1 MEDPNLSEI
10 GSTGLVRSNNESQFP
25 SGLRLPPRQKQY
37 DYSGTERPSTKKN
50 KIPQKPASPKDT
62 TPIIVN
68 GNPISR
74 EDLTPIVDQAIN
86 IQDAKIDLL
95 ENPSAI
101 NDIIEN
107 GSKSEKPTIL
117 TQIPK
122 VSQDQSITRTKTT
135 SQVIEEQLS
144 QPDLSDPFRI
154 SVYDKAFDPEIPSA
168 ASELQTNGNN
178 FLVDQ
183 DSVLQDT
190 KLTLRPPDLEDIIP
204 TKSYRRFNPP
214 FPNNR
219 IIGAYVESIEST
231 DTSTVG
237 PNIQP
242 KITSPTD
249 IFSVDTKSPKNSLI
263 VDTRYD
269 QHQRDHERREKERR
283 DQEQRNQEQRDQER
297 REKERRDQE
306 KIEKERRDQE
316 RRDQEKIEKERRDQ
330 ERRDQ
335 EKIEKERR
343 DQERRE
349 KERRD
354 QEQRDQERR
363 GQERKEKEER
373 EKKEEINKHEEKPL
387 TREELVSRAQ
397 DCFLKYQILQK
408 SWQEYKFPNMDEKL
422 VQSNPQIVI
431 DTYRISVER
440 IQIDMDVNQY
450 KIALII
456 MFLVIEVV
464 SVKLLGL
471 NAGGYT
477 LSQIKAM
484 NRYEKLL
491 IEIGEKKMMIGG
503 DSWPPEVRILFIGLF
518 NCGLFILM
526 KYLSSVLG
534 PELVGYISPIVN
546 GLFSGA
552 LDNSKTASLPDEI
565 PQKQQDLS
573 GMLGGVASM
582 AAKALGGNQSAPV
595 SNSQPRASRRPVYRE

>member
-1 MEDPNLSEI
+1 LEIRFLKRTPHHKMEGPNLSEI
-10 GSTGLVRSNNESQFP
+10 GSTSTVRNEIQFP
-25 SGLRLPPRQKQY
+25 SGLKLPQRQKQN
-37 DYSGTERPSTKKN
+37 D
-50 KIPQKPASPKDT
+50 KIIKPASPKDT
-62 TPIIVN
+62 TAIIVN
-68 GNPISR
+68 GNPVSR
-74 EDLTPIVDQAIN
+74 EDLTPIVDQQITLSES
-86 IQDAKIDLL
+86 KIDLL

-101 NDIIEN
+101 HDILEQ
-107 GSKSEKPTIL
+107 GLPQKPVIL

-122 VSQDQSITRTKTT
+122 DSPSKSSTPQPARKLVEDLDEPFSVGTNTFGDTRITTF
-135 SQVIEEQLS
+135 QNQI
-144 QPDLSDPFRI
+144 PDI
-154 SVYDKAFDPEIPSA
+154 V
-168 ASELQTNGNN
+168 
-178 FLVDQ
+178 
-183 DSVLQDT
+183 DT
-190 KLTLRPPDLEDIIP
+190 KPY
-204 TKSYRRFNPP
+204 KKFNPP
-214 FPNNR
+214 FPNQTPS
-219 IIGAYVESIEST
+219 IKAYVESVEST
-231 DTSTVG
+231 DTSAIG

-249 IFSVDTKSPKNSLI
+249 AFSIDVKSPSII
-263 VDTRYD
+263 VDTR
-269 QHQRDHERREKERR
+269 R
-283 DQEQRNQEQRDQER
+283 DQERRDQER
-297 REKERRDQE
+297 REQERRDQE
-306 KIEKERRDQE
+306 RREQERREQERREQERRDQE
-316 RRDQEKIEKERRDQ
+316 RRDQERKELERR
-330 ERRDQ
+330 EQ
-335 EKIEKERR
+335 EKREQEKRE
-343 DQERRE
+343 QERRE
-349 KERRD
+349 
-354 QEQRDQERR
+354 QERR
-363 GQERKEKEER
+363 EQERREQER
-373 EKKEEINKHEEKPL
+373 REQERREQEKKNSKPSTTDEEKPL
-387 TREELVSRAQ
+387 TREELMSRAQ

-464 SVKLLGL
+464 CVKVLGL

-552 LDNSKTASLPDEI
+552 LDNSKTANLPDEI

-582 AAKALGGNQSAPV
+582 AANALSGNQTV
-595 SNSQPRASRRPVYRE
+595 SSSNLQQPRASRRPVYRE

>member
-1 MEDPNLSEI
+1 MEDPNLGEI

-25 SGLRLPPRQKQY
+25 SGLRLPPRQKQN
-37 DYSGTERPSTKKN
+37 DNPSGIDRPSTKKN

-68 GNPISR
+68 GNPIAR
-74 EDLTPIVDQAIN
+74 EDLTPIVDEPIM

-101 NDIIEN
+101 YNIIEQRP
-107 GSKSEKPTIL
+107 STKPEKPVIL
-117 TQIPK
+117 TQIPNEG
-122 VSQDQSITRTKTT
+122 VGNTNQTRTKTT
-135 SQVIEEQLS
+135 SQIIEEQILHS
-144 QPDLSDPFRI
+144 ESPDPFRI
-154 SVYDKAFDPEIPSA
+154 SLHHQSNDEELSSA
-168 ASELQTNGNN
+168 VTTSDT
-178 FLVDQ
+178 FLA
-183 DSVLQDT
+183 QDT
-190 KLTLRPPDLEDIIP
+190 KIMPFQPPDIGDVIP
-204 TKSYRRFNPP
+204 TKPYRKFNPP
-214 FPNNR
+214 FPNIR
-219 IIGAYVESIEST
+219 STGAYVESVEST

-249 IFSVDTKSPKNSLI
+249 VFSVDIKSPKNSTI
-263 VDTRYD
+263 IDTRRE
-269 QHQRDHERREKERR
+269 QERREQERREQERREQQREQERREQQREQERKEQERREQERREQQQREQERKDQERKDKEEKERR
-283 DQEQRNQEQRDQER
+283 EQQQREA
-297 REKERRDQE
+297 
-306 KIEKERRDQE
+306 
-316 RRDQEKIEKERRDQ
+316 
-330 ERRDQ
+330 
-335 EKIEKERR
+335 
-343 DQERRE
+343 
-349 KERRD
+349 
-354 QEQRDQERR
+354 
-363 GQERKEKEER
+363 
-373 EKKEEINKHEEKPL
+373 NKNEDKPL

-464 SVKLLGL
+464 CVKVLGL

-582 AAKALGGNQSAPV
+582 AAKALGGNQPAPAQ
-595 SNSQPRASRRPVYRE
+595 NNQPRASRRPVYRE